1 MSRLRQRNFCPSC
14 GSFLGDEIL
23 SLAYETDPLRSF
35 LTAYYPKINLS
46 YLQGGVYSLRHC
58 DYCHLIYQQG
68 VPDDE
73 LVRALYEDWIDA
85 AASRAKK
92 HLFGHWGRYRRL
104 SEELCLAK
112 ALLGPIRYTP
122 RVLDF
127 GLGWG
132 EWLKMA
138 AAYGCETYG
147 VELSRKKVEHAKA
160 AGISVMTLEALPAE
174 HFDFI
179 NMEQVLEHLI
189 DPWETVRRLAASLR
203 SGGFLQISVPNGN
216 GMLKKVGRL
225 SWTNQGRAASMAVHP
240 LEHLNCFSHHALVK
254 LGERAGLREVQP
266 SLRLAYR
273 TQLAFDDL
281 RVLARSILRPM
292 VRKFIKVPKVI
303 FQKPKDREKAAS

>member
-1 MSRLRQRNFCPSC
+1 MSLLRQRNFCPSC
-14 GSFLGDEIL
+14 GSFLSDEIL

-46 YLQGGVYSLRHC
+46 YLQGGEYSLRHC
-58 DYCHLIYQQG
+58 NKCHLIYQQG

-73 LVRALYEDWIDA
+73 LARALYEDWIDA
-85 AASRAKK
+85 AASRKKK
-92 HLFGHWGRYRRL
+92 HLIGNWGQYRRL

-138 AAYGCETYG
+138 AAYGCQTYG

-216 GMLKKVGRL
+216 GMLKQVG
-225 SWTNQGRAASMAVHP
+225 SFNWTNEGRAAIMAVHP

-254 LGERAGLREVQP
+254 LGERAGLCEVQP
-266 SLRLAYR
+266 SLYLLYR
-273 TQLAFDDL
+273 TQLAFGNL
-281 RVLARSILRPM
+281 RVLARGILRPM
-292 VRKFIKVPKVI
+292 VRKFMKVPKVI
-303 FQKPKDREKAAS
+303 FQKPKDREEAAS